1 MTLTRVAVAR
11 EAGVT
16 AIITTQ
22 DERTPKTA
30 EPTAAVDQ
38 VALRGCERRR
48 LGVRRDA
55 IALGASGPGGR
66 AARRRCRLP

>member
-22 DERTPKTA
+22 YERTRKTA

-38 VALRGCERRR
+38 VA
-48 LGVRRDA
+48 
-55 IALGASGPGGR
+55 
-66 AARRRCRLP
+66 